1 MEVVWADLN
10 SINEVDGRYWISQTN
25 AERFKLSNGM
35 KIKIVD
41 GDEVWDAVVHSTNSE
56 KSSDLWSVELI
67 GDAEL
72 LGETEYKWLNIGISN
87 GMCTGEDLVVRSAA
101 QRMIALG
108 YDMDEIDRILILNE
122 EQKRRCRIIM
132 KQMDEISK
140 YLCLLLR
147 HQPEKAELD
156 MDENGWVSVEQLIDG
171 VNGHSRYDIDRTML
185 ENIVSTDKK
194 GRYRFDEEHNK
205 IKCCQGHSIPWVEPE
220 LEYCEPP
227 EFLYHGTTTNALEA
241 IEESGAIKKMKRHA
255 VHMQAEI
262 SKAWQSSERW
272 HKTPVVLKIAA
283 AEMYKNG
290 YRFGVTENEVW
301 CTEEVPVKYICDRV
315 YTKCLEV

>member
-10 SINEVDGRYWISQTN
+10 SINEVDGRYWISQTK

-87 GMCTGEDLVVRSAA
+87 GICTGEGLVVRSAA

-108 YDMDEIDRILILNE
+108 YDIDEIDRILILNE

-156 MDENGWVSVEQLIDG
+156 IDEHGWVQVDQLING
-171 VNGHSRYDIDRTML
+171 VKRHSRYDIDRTIL
-185 ENIVSTDKK
+185 ENIVSADKK

-227 EFLYHGTTTNALEA
+227 EFLYHGTTTKSLEA
-241 IEESGAIKKMKRHA
+241 IEDSGAIKKMKRHA
-255 VHMQAEI
+255 VHMQADI
-262 SKAWQSSERW
+262 NKAWQSAERW
-272 HKTPVVLKIAA
+272 HQTPVVLKIDARK
-283 AEMYKNG
+283 MSDDGYK
-290 YRFGVTENEVW
+290 FGVTENEVW
-301 CTEEVPVKYICDRV
+301 CTEEVPVKYLIDRI
-315 YTKCLEV
+315 YEK

>member
-10 SINEVDGRYWISQTN
+10 SINEVDGRYWISQTK

-87 GMCTGEDLVVRSAA
+87 GICTGEGLVVRSAA

-108 YDMDEIDRILILNE
+108 YDIDEIDRILILNE

-156 MDENGWVSVEQLIDG
+156 MDKHGWVQVDQLING
-171 VNGHSRYDIDRTML
+171 VKHHSRYDIDRTIL
-185 ENIVSTDKK
+185 ENIVSADKK

-227 EFLYHGTTTNALEA
+227 EFLYHGTTTKALEA
-241 IEESGAIKKMKRHA
+241 IEDSGAIKKMKRHA
-255 VHMQAEI
+255 VHMQADI
-262 SKAWQSSERW
+262 NKAWQSAERW
-272 HKTPVVLKIAA
+272 HQTPVVLKIDARK
-283 AEMYKNG
+283 MSDDGYK
-290 YRFGVTENEVW
+290 FGVTENEVW
-301 CTEEVPVKYICDRV
+301 CTEEVPAKYICDRI
-315 YTKCLEV
+315 YDK

>member
-25 AERFKLSNGM
+25 AERFMLSDGM

-41 GDEVWDAVVHSTNSE
+41 GDEVWDAVVHSTNSG

-87 GMCTGEDLVVRSAA
+87 GICTGEDLVVRSAA

-108 YDMDEIDRILILNE
+108 YDIDEIDRILILNE

-156 MDENGWVSVEQLIDG
+156 MDEHGWVQVDQLING
-171 VNGHSRYDIDRTML
+171 VKCHSRYDIDRTML
-185 ENIVSTDKK
+185 ENIVSADKK
-194 GRYRFDEEHNK
+194 GRYRFDEEHNM
-205 IKCCQGHSIPWVEPE
+205 IKCCQGHSILWVEPE

-227 EFLYHGTTTNALEA
+227 EFLYHGTNTKALEA
-241 IEESGAIKKMKRHA
+241 IEDSGAIKKMKRHA
-255 VHMQAEI
+255 VHMQADI
-262 SKAWQSSERW
+262 NKAWQSAERW
-272 HKTPVVLKIAA
+272 HQTPVVLKIDARK
-283 AEMYKNG
+283 MSDDGYK
-290 YRFGVTENEVW
+290 FGVTENEVW
-301 CTEEVPVKYICDRV
+301 CTEEVPVKYICDRI
-315 YTKCLEV
+315 YDR